1 MRGVIYSFKIE
12 VLNLF
17 EHIDHRIEYYY
28 KLVCVDWVRTNKVL
42 SGEVG
47 SLGKK
52 KDQSK
57 VINLCKLLFR

>member
-17 EHIDHRIEYYY
+17 EHFDQSIEYYY

-52 KDQSK
+52 KRLTQSYK
-57 VINLCKLLFR
+57 SL